1 MGANGPARI
10 KVPFTTAELDSWK
23 EAVKGYRDDP
33 ESVARRFEL
42 IVKNLDP
49 DWKDIEI
56 MLAAL
61 SETEKQLVIK
71 NAQTQVQT
79 QVTSGVLPG
88 TVEVYVPRVDPNWDY
103 NDEGDYRLLKRYQ
116 EWIRIALES
125 AIPKSV
131 NWSRLYTIKQ
141 GQTETPSEF
150 LDRLRTAMQKFTT
163 IDPSS
168 EEGKVQLVSLF
179 LGQSADDIR
188 RKLQKMKEPDVR
200 DLERLVEE
208 AWRVF
213 RNREG
218 NEKQRLG
225 RAIAAATVA
234 ALQRQEEPFRGKGIK
249 GIVDKFLKHGLL
261 VECESEYNTPI
272 LPIKKPDGKNYRL
285 VQDLRAINK
294 ITEDIHP
301 VVANPY
307 TLLTKLKDNLVW
319 FTVLDLKDAF
329 FCLTLAPESQKLFAF
344 EWENPDSGRKAQ
356 LTWTVLPQG
365 FKNSPTIFGNQL
377 AKELEVWEA
386 PNTEGVLLQYVD
398 DLLIATENRSSC
410 MQWTISL
417 LNFLGL
423 NGYRVS
429 QQKAQLIQS
438 RVTYLGFEISGGQRE
453 LGTERKETIC
463 RTPEPQTIKELRTF
477 LGMTADQISRRSPW
491 KTRTNHGILMEA
503 AL

>member
-1 MGANGPARI
+1 MLFLRREGKWDEVSYADMFFTLRNHPEWQKECGINLAPQDPLILAIEKDMKKEGAGKMKRCCSACSIGQRCLKLNESEERMEDYVLPPQIIERGVGASPGNGRIDKKNESWGNGDFTPITARTRSKVGPIIQAPLRQAMGANGPARI

-234 ALQRQEEPFRGKGIK
+234 ALQRQEEPFRGKGRGN
-249 GIVDKFLKHGLL
+249 GIRGRSVKPPLRPNQCAYCREVGHWKR
-261 VECESEYNTPI
+261 ECP
-272 LPIKKPDGKNYRL
+272 K
-285 VQDLRAINK
+285 
-294 ITEDIHP
+294 
-301 VVANPY
+301 
-307 TLLTKLKDNLVW
+307 
-319 FTVLDLKDAF
+319 
-329 FCLTLAPESQKLFAF
+329 
-344 EWENPDSGRKAQ
+344 
-356 LTWTVLPQG
+356 
-365 FKNSPTIFGNQL
+365 
-377 AKELEVWEA
+377 
-386 PNTEGVLLQYVD
+386 
-398 DLLIATENRSSC
+398 
-410 MQWTISL
+410 
-417 LNFLGL
+417 
-423 NGYRVS
+423 
-429 QQKAQLIQS
+429 
-438 RVTYLGFEISGGQRE
+438 QRE
-453 LGTERKETIC
+453 KNRLMVASVS
-463 RTPEPQTIKELRTF
+463 P
-477 LGMTADQISRRSPW
+477 DQ
-491 KTRTNHGILMEA
+491 
-503 AL
+503 